1 MRLIDLSTV
10 IEAGMPK
17 PPSAPEVTMS
27 YILEQSEEEEQKKGY
42 TNKLEQYTI
51 TTHVATHFDAPAHFT
66 MGGKN
71 IDEFPLELFYHVPT
85 LYLKIWKEDYGKI
98 TAEDIR
104 QAELVSGP
112 IQKGDFVIIDTGFY
126 RFYEEERY
134 LRTPY
139 LDLDAAKYLT
149 EKGISILGTDCFTV
163 DDVREK
169 KKPSH
174 VHLLKEKEV
183 LIIECLT
190 GFDQVTQNRFK
201 SMCMPLKI
209 KNGSGAFTRV
219 VGIME

>member
-1 MRLIDLSTV
+1 MSFRWNYSTMCPLCTLRS
-10 IEAGMPK
+10 GRR
-17 PPSAPEVTMS
+17 
-27 YILEQSEEEEQKKGY
+27 
-42 TNKLEQYTI
+42 
-51 TTHVATHFDAPAHFT
+51 T
-66 MGGKN
+66 MGKS
-71 IDEFPLELFYHVPT
+71 
-85 LYLKIWKEDYGKI
+85 
-98 TAEDIR
+98 R
-104 QAELVSGP
+104 QRELVSGP